1 MMAAANADYINP
13 FLLASTKVLKDM
25 VMLDAK
31 LGKPY
36 LNNEMKF
43 GEDSLLIMLG
53 VTGEMKGQVIL
64 SFRNDVALDIASKMC
79 MMTLTEL
86 DELAQSAICEL
97 CNMILGNAATVF
109 STKGIVID
117 ITPPTMCRGNVSF
130 ASDGIVNICV
140 PVIYEADK
148 TIEINV
154 SIKG

>member
-1 MMAAANADYINP
+1 MAAVNADYINP

-36 LNNEMKF
+36 LNNNLTF
-43 GEDSLLIMLG
+43 SADSLLIMLG

-64 SFRNDVALDIASKMC
+64 CFRNDVALDLASKMC
-79 MMTLTEL
+79 MMPLTEMS
-86 DELAQSAICEL
+86 DLAQSAICEL

-109 STKGIVID
+109 STKGID
-117 ITPPTMCRGNVSF
+117 ITPPTTCQGDVSF
-130 ASDGIVNICV
+130 STDYAANICV
-140 PVIYEADK
+140 PIIYENDK

>member
-1 MMAAANADYINP
+1 MAAVNADYINP

-36 LNNEMKF
+36 LNNNLTF
-43 GEDSLLIMLG
+43 SADSLLIMLG

-64 SFRNDVALDIASKMC
+64 CSKMC
-79 MMTLTEL
+79 MMPITEMS
-86 DELAQSAICEL
+86 DLAQSAICEL

-109 STKGIVID
+109 STKGITID
-117 ITPPTMCRGNVSF
+117 ITPPTTCQGDVSF
-130 ASDGIVNICV
+130 STDYAANICV
-140 PVIYEADK
+140 PIIYENDK

>member
-1 MMAAANADYINP
+1 MATVNADYINP

-36 LNNEMKF
+36 INNNLSFKD
-43 GEDSLLIMLG
+43 DSLLIMLG

-64 SFRNDVALDIASKMC
+64 CFKKEVALDIASKMC
-79 MMTLTEL
+79 MMPITEMS
-86 DELAQSAICEL
+86 ELAQSAICEL

-109 STKGIVID
+109 STKGILID
-117 ITPPTMCRGNVSF
+117 ITPPTTCQGNVSF
-130 ASDGIVNICV
+130 ATDYAANICV
-140 PVIYEADK
+140 PVVYEDDK

>member
-1 MMAAANADYINP
+1 MATVNADYINP

-36 LNNEMKF
+36 INNDLSFKD
-43 GEDSLLIMLG
+43 DSLLIMLG

-64 SFRNDVALDIASKMC
+64 CFKKEIALDIASKMC
-79 MMTLTEL
+79 MMPITEMS
-86 DELAQSAICEL
+86 ELAQSAICEL

-109 STKGIVID
+109 STKGILID
-117 ITPPTMCRGNVSF
+117 ITPPTTCQGNVSF
-130 ASDGIVNICV
+130 STDYAANICV
-140 PVIYEADK
+140 PVVYEDDK

>member
-1 MMAAANADYINP
+1 MAAVNADYINP

-36 LNNEMKF
+36 LNNNLTF
-43 GEDSLLIMLG
+43 SADSLLIMLG

-64 SFRNDVALDIASKMC
+64 CFRNDLASKMC
-79 MMTLTEL
+79 MMPLTEMS
-86 DELAQSAICEL
+86 DLAQSAICEL

-109 STKGIVID
+109 STKGITID
-117 ITPPTMCRGNVSF
+117 ITPPTTCQGDVSF
-130 ASDGIVNICV
+130 STDYAANICV
-140 PVIYEADK
+140 PIIYENDK

>member
-1 MMAAANADYINP
+1 MAVVNADYINP

-25 VMLDAK
+25 MMLDAK

-36 LNNEMKF
+36 LNKNMTF
-43 GEDSLLIMLG
+43 SADSLLIMLG

-64 SFRNDVALDIASKMC
+64 CFHNDVALDLASKMC
-79 MMTLTEL
+79 MMPVTEMN
-86 DELAQSAICEL
+86 ELAQSAICEL

-109 STKGIVID
+109 STKGVTID
-117 ITPPTMCRGNVSF
+117 ITPPTTCQGNVSF
-130 ASDGIVNICV
+130 STDYAANICV
-140 PVIYEADK
+140 PVVYEDDK

>member
-1 MMAAANADYINP
+1 MATVNADYINP

-36 LNNEMKF
+36 INNNLSF
-43 GEDSLLIMLG
+43 SNDSLLIMLG

-64 SFRNDVALDIASKMC
+64 CFRQDVALDIASKMC
-79 MMTLTEL
+79 MMPITEMS
-86 DELAQSAICEL
+86 ELAQSAICEL

-109 STKGIVID
+109 STKGIRID
-117 ITPPTMCRGNVSF
+117 ITPPTLCQGNVSF
-130 ASDGIVNICV
+130 STDYAANICV
-140 PVIYEADK
+140 PVVYENDK

-154 SIKG
+154 SMKG

>member
-1 MMAAANADYINP
+1 MATVNADYINP

-36 LNNEMKF
+36 INNNLSFKD
-43 GEDSLLIMLG
+43 DSLLIMLG

-64 SFRNDVALDIASKMC
+64 CFKKEIALDIASKMC
-79 MMTLTEL
+79 MMPITEMS
-86 DELAQSAICEL
+86 ELAQSAICEL

-109 STKGIVID
+109 STKGILID
-117 ITPPTMCRGNVSF
+117 ITPPTTCQGNVSF
-130 ASDGIVNICV
+130 STDYAANICV
-140 PVIYEADK
+140 PIVYEDDK

>member
-1 MMAAANADYINP
+1 MATVNADYINP

-36 LNNEMKF
+36 INNDLSF
-43 GEDSLLIMLG
+43 SNDSLLIMLG

-64 SFRNDVALDIASKMC
+64 SFRQDVALDIASKMC
-79 MMTLTEL
+79 MMPITEMS
-86 DELAQSAICEL
+86 ELAQSAVCEL

-109 STKGIVID
+109 STKGIMID
-117 ITPPTMCRGNVSF
+117 ITPPTMCQGNVTFSTDY
-130 ASDGIVNICV
+130 AANICV
-140 PVIYEADK
+140 PIVYDNDK

-154 SIKG
+154 SMKG

>member
-1 MMAAANADYINP
+1 MATVNAEYINP

-36 LNNEMKF
+36 INNNLSF
-43 GEDSLLIMLG
+43 GSDSLLIMLG

-64 SFRNDVALDIASKMC
+64 CFRQDIALDLASKMC
-79 MMTLTEL
+79 MMPITEMS
-86 DELAQSAICEL
+86 ELAQSAICEL

-109 STKGIVID
+109 STKGIIID
-117 ITPPTMCRGNVSF
+117 ITPPTMCQGNVSF
-130 ASDGIVNICV
+130 STDYAANICV
-140 PVIYEADK
+140 PVIYENDK